1 MLFETKFQDQNCCT
15 FDLEFIFQI
24 LDKRLKGILL
34 HHLDFFSSSLL
45 PQVNFSQSFAFTLFS
60 LSSTCFALTLHV
72 GCLSSFS
79 NSFPTVKLDQMI
91 IPWILN
97 YCSGKIDK
105 LNSPSNFK
113 KMTKL
118 SNIDI
123 RSLFNF
129 CIWVWSRNKNCI
141 ILALGPWLI

>member
-1 MLFETKFQDQNCCT
+1 MILMLFETKFQDQHCCT

-24 LDKRLKGILL
+24 LDKRLKGMLL

-91 IPWILN
+91 IP
-97 YCSGKIDK
+97 
-105 LNSPSNFK
+105 
-113 KMTKL
+113 
-118 SNIDI
+118 
-123 RSLFNF
+123 
-129 CIWVWSRNKNCI
+129 
-141 ILALGPWLI
+141 

>member
-1 MLFETKFQDQNCCT
+1 MILMLFETKFQDQNCCT

-24 LDKRLKGILL
+24 LDKRLKGMLL

-60 LSSTCFALTLHV
+60 LSSTFFALTLHV

-91 IPWILN
+91 IP
-97 YCSGKIDK
+97 
-105 LNSPSNFK
+105 
-113 KMTKL
+113 
-118 SNIDI
+118 
-123 RSLFNF
+123 
-129 CIWVWSRNKNCI
+129 
-141 ILALGPWLI
+141 

>member
-1 MLFETKFQDQNCCT
+1 MILMLFETKFQDQNCCT

-45 PQVNFSQSFAFTLFS
+45 PQVNFSQSFAFTFFS

-97 YCSGKIDK
+97 YCSGKKTELTFQFQKDDET
-105 LNSPSNFK
+105 FK
-113 KMTKL
+113 YRHQKFIQLLYL
-118 SNIDI
+118 S
-123 RSLFNF
+123 L
-129 CIWVWSRNKNCI
+129 VKK
-141 ILALGPWLI
+141 

>member
-1 MLFETKFQDQNCCT
+1 MILMLFETKFQDQNCCT

-45 PQVNFSQSFAFTLFS
+45 PQVSQSFAFTLFS

-113 KMTKL
+113 KIMMQF

-129 CIWVWSRNKNCI
+129 CIWVYKNCI